1 MIRCAVHDRGQPV
14 TFERK
19 LMEQFRPIRNLTC
32 RIGQQCGI
40 LCNRKSRD
48 ITGHCPE
55 WGDDLEKT
63 KYIFAL
69 GFFDGVH
76 LGHQAL
82 LKECCALA
90 EAEGAIPAAITFDKH
105 PQSLFLPKPPVL
117 LSTEADRR
125 RLLHH
130 YGIRVVHTLPVTR
143 ETMSIPWERFAERL
157 LELGAAGF
165 VCGDDFRFGHK
176 GQGDSAKL
184 RQFCEE
190 RGLSC
195 RVVEQQTMNG
205 KRISSTLIRSRI
217 DSGDMESATRYLGHP
232 HVLTGTV
239 VHGQQIGR
247 KLGFPTAN
255 LLIPPSVAV
264 PKFGVYACLCVIDG
278 KSYPAVTNVG
288 TRPTVA
294 GTGVTV
300 EPWILDFSGDLYDRQ
315 IRVEFYRFLRPE
327 IKFPDLEALQQEILR
342 NAEETRAYLKNR
354 EENR

>member
-1 MIRCAVHDRGQPV
+1 
-14 TFERK
+14 
-19 LMEQFRPIRNLTC
+19 MEA
-32 RIGQQCGI
+32 
-40 LCNRKSRD
+40 
-48 ITGHCPE
+48 
-55 WGDDLEKT
+55 T

-82 LKECCALA
+82 LKECCHLA
-90 EAEGAIPAAITFDKH
+90 RQLEAVPAAITFDKH
-105 PQSLFLPKPPVL
+105 PQSLFLPDPPVR

-143 ETMSIPWERFAERL
+143 ETMSMPWTVFLERL

-165 VCGDDFRFGHK
+165 VCGDDFRFGHR
-176 GQGDSAKL
+176 GEGDAAKL
-184 RQFCEE
+184 RQYCLE
-190 RGLSC
+190 RNLPC
-195 RVVEQQTMNG
+195 TVVDQQTLNG

-217 DSGDMESATRYLGHP
+217 DSGDMESATKYLGHP

-239 VHGQQIGR
+239 VHGQKIGR

-264 PKFGVYACLCVIDG
+264 PKFGVYACKAVIDG

-327 IKFPDLEALQQEILR
+327 MKFPDLEALQREILR
-342 NAEETRAYLKNR
+342 NADETRAYLNSR
-354 EENR
+354 EENQ

>member
-1 MIRCAVHDRGQPV
+1 
-14 TFERK
+14 
-19 LMEQFRPIRNLTC
+19 MET
-32 RIGQQCGI
+32 
-40 LCNRKSRD
+40 
-48 ITGHCPE
+48 
-55 WGDDLEKT
+55 T

-82 LKECCALA
+82 LKECCRLA
-90 EAEGAIPAAITFDKH
+90 ESQDAVPAAITFDAH
-105 PQSLFLPKPPVL
+105 PQSLFLPDPPVL

-125 RLLHH
+125 RLLHQ

-143 ETMSIPWERFAERL
+143 ETMSIPWVQFVERL
-157 LELGAAGF
+157 LELGASGF
-165 VCGDDFRFGHK
+165 VCGDDFRFGHR
-176 GQGDSAKL
+176 GEGDSAKL
-184 RQFCEE
+184 RKFCEE
-190 RGLSC
+190 RGLPC
-195 RVVEQQTMNG
+195 VVVSEQTLNG

-264 PKFGVYACLCVIDG
+264 PKFGVYACRAVVDG

-300 EPWILDFSGDLYDRQ
+300 EPWILDFEGDLYDRQ
-315 IRVEFYRFLRPE
+315 IRVEFYYFLRPE
-327 IKFPDLEALQQEILR
+327 MKFPDLEALKAEILR
-342 NAEETRAYLKNR
+342 NADQTRAYLKRR
-354 EENR
+354 EEHS

>member
-1 MIRCAVHDRGQPV
+1 
-14 TFERK
+14 
-19 LMEQFRPIRNLTC
+19 MET
-32 RIGQQCGI
+32 
-40 LCNRKSRD
+40 
-48 ITGHCPE
+48 
-55 WGDDLEKT
+55 T

-82 LKECCALA
+82 LKECCRLA
-90 EAEGAIPAAITFDKH
+90 DSQGAVPAAITFDAH
-105 PQSLFLPKPPVL
+105 PQSLFLPDPPVL

-125 RLLHH
+125 RLLHQ

-143 ETMSIPWERFAERL
+143 ETMSIPWVQFVERL
-157 LELGAAGF
+157 LELGASGF
-165 VCGDDFRFGHK
+165 VCGDDFRFGHR
-176 GQGDSAKL
+176 GEGDSAKL
-184 RQFCEE
+184 RKFCEE
-190 RGLSC
+190 RGLPC
-195 RVVEQQTMNG
+195 VVVSEQTLNG

-264 PKFGVYACLCVIDG
+264 PKYGVYACRAVVDG

-300 EPWILDFSGDLYDRQ
+300 EPWILDFEGDLYDRQ
-315 IRVEFYRFLRPE
+315 IRVEFYYFLRPE
-327 IKFPDLEALQQEILR
+327 MKFPNLEALKAEILR
-342 NAEETRAYLKNR
+342 NADQTRAYLKRR
-354 EENR
+354 EEKL

>member
-1 MIRCAVHDRGQPV
+1 
-14 TFERK
+14 
-19 LMEQFRPIRNLTC
+19 MET
-32 RIGQQCGI
+32 
-40 LCNRKSRD
+40 
-48 ITGHCPE
+48 
-55 WGDDLEKT
+55 T

-82 LKECCALA
+82 LKECCRLA
-90 EAEGAIPAAITFDKH
+90 ESEGALPAAITFDAH
-105 PQSLFLPKPPVL
+105 PQSLFLPDPPVL

-125 RLLHH
+125 RLLHR
-130 YGIRVVHTLPVTR
+130 YGIRIVHTLPVTR
-143 ETMSIPWERFAERL
+143 ETMGIGWEEFLQRL
-157 LELGAAGF
+157 LNLGACGF

-176 GQGDSAKL
+176 GQGDADKL
-184 RQFCEE
+184 RQYCQE
-190 RGLSC
+190 RGLPC
-195 RVVEQQTMNG
+195 VVVSEQLLGG

-239 VHGQQIGR
+239 VHGQKIGR

-264 PKFGVYACLCVIDG
+264 PKFGVYACRIIIDG

-300 EPWILDFSGDLYDRQ
+300 EPWILDFEGDLYDRQ
-315 IRVEFYRFLRPE
+315 IRVEFYYFLRPE
-327 IKFPDLEALQQEILR
+327 MKFPDLEALQQEILR
-342 NAEETRAYLKNR
+342 NAAETRAYLKNR
-354 EENR
+354 EETL

>member
-1 MIRCAVHDRGQPV
+1 M
-14 TFERK
+14 K
-19 LMEQFRPIRNLTC
+19 
-32 RIGQQCGI
+32 
-40 LCNRKSRD
+40 
-48 ITGHCPE
+48 
-55 WGDDLEKT
+55 WGDGPMKT

-82 LKECCALA
+82 LKECCRLA
-90 EAEGAIPAAITFDKH
+90 QQEEAVPAAITFDKH
-105 PQSLFLPKPPVL
+105 PQSLFLPNPPVL

-125 RLLHH
+125 RLLHR

-143 ETMSIPWERFAERL
+143 ETMSIPWETFLERL

-165 VCGDDFRFGHK
+165 VCGDDFRFGHR
-176 GQGDSAKL
+176 GEGDVSKL
-184 RQFCEE
+184 QKYCAE
-190 RGLSC
+190 RGLLCVAVS
-195 RVVEQQTMNG
+195 EQTLNG
-205 KRISSTLIRSRI
+205 RRISSTLIRSRI
-217 DSGDMESATRYLGHP
+217 DSGDMESATKYLGHP

-239 VHGQQIGR
+239 VHGQKIGR

-255 LLIPPSVAV
+255 LLIPPAVAV
-264 PKFGVYACLCVIDG
+264 PKFGVYACRAVIDG

-300 EPWILDFSGDLYDRQ
+300 EPWILDFEGDLYDRQ

-327 IKFPDLEALQQEILR
+327 MKFPDLQALQQEILR
-342 NAEETRAYLKNR
+342 NAEQTRAYLKDR
-354 EENR
+354 EENP

>member
-1 MIRCAVHDRGQPV
+1 MNA
-14 TFERK
+14 
-19 LMEQFRPIRNLTC
+19 
-32 RIGQQCGI
+32 
-40 LCNRKSRD
+40 
-48 ITGHCPE
+48 
-55 WGDDLEKT
+55 T

-82 LKECCALA
+82 LKECCRLA
-90 EAEGAIPAAITFDKH
+90 RENGAQSAAITFDAH
-105 PQSLFLPKPPVL
+105 PQSLFLPDPPVL

-125 RLLHH
+125 RLLHQ

-143 ETMSIPWERFAERL
+143 ETMSIPWTEFLERL

-176 GQGDSAKL
+176 GEGDVSKL
-184 RQFCEE
+184 RSFCTE
-190 RGLSC
+190 RGLPCIEVS
-195 RVVEQQTMNG
+195 EQQLSGN
-205 KRISSTLIRSRI
+205 RISSTLIRSCI
-217 DSGDMESATRYLGHP
+217 DSGDMESAIKYLGHP

-239 VHGQQIGR
+239 VRGQQIGR

-255 LLIPPSVAV
+255 LLIPPAVAV
-264 PKFGVYACLCVIDG
+264 PKFGVYACRAVVDG
-278 KSYPAVTNVG
+278 VCYSAVTNVG

-327 IKFPDLEALQQEILR
+327 MKFPDLEALRQEILR
-342 NAEETRAYLKNR
+342 NAEQTRAYLKSR
-354 EENR
+354 EEKL

>member
-1 MIRCAVHDRGQPV
+1 MAD
-14 TFERK
+14 
-19 LMEQFRPIRNLTC
+19 
-32 RIGQQCGI
+32 
-40 LCNRKSRD
+40 
-48 ITGHCPE
+48 
-55 WGDDLEKT
+55 T

-82 LKECCALA
+82 LAQCCRLA
-90 EAEGAIPAAITFDKH
+90 EETGAATAAITFDKH
-105 PQSLFLPKPPVL
+105 PQSLYVPDPPVL

-125 RLLHH
+125 RLLHQ
-130 YGIRVVHTLPVTR
+130 YGIRVVHTLPVTQ
-143 ETMSIPWERFAERL
+143 ETMGIPWEAFLERL
-157 LELGAAGF
+157 LELGAVGF

-176 GQGDSAKL
+176 GQGNTAKL
-184 RQFCEE
+184 RQFCED
-190 RGLSC
+190 RGLPC
-195 RVVEQQTMNG
+195 VVVSEQTLNG
-205 KRISSTLIRSRI
+205 NRISSTLIRSRI
-217 DSGDMESATRYLGHP
+217 DSGDMESATKYLGHP

-255 LLIPPSVAV
+255 LLIPTGVAV
-264 PKFGVYACLCVIDG
+264 PKFGVYACRAVVDG

-327 IKFPDLEALQQEILR
+327 MKFPDLEALQREILR
-342 NAEETRAYLKNR
+342 NADETRAYLKNR
-354 EENR
+354 EEQQ